1 MKIDKISILG
11 LGYIGLPL
19 AIVLA
24 DKSIH
29 INGFDTNQKV
39 LDDLQ
44 KLKIK
49 IKEKDLIKKFKNTK
63 VQKYL
68 KVSNKVIKSDVYI
81 VAVPTPFNK
90 KTNKPDISLV
100 KKAINK
106 IVHFLVSGNL
116 VIIESTCPVGTTE
129 LVEKLIYKKRPDLK
143 KNSINISYCP
153 ERILPGNT
161 LKELINNDRIIGGIN
176 TNSSKHASK
185 IYKIFVKG
193 NINITDSKTAEMSK
207 LAENTYRDINI
218 AYANELSMI
227 SKKYGIDVWELIK
240 LTNLHPRVNILNPGP
255 GVGGHCIAVDPWFL
269 VSQNQ
274 KLAKIILSARE
285 VNDNKI
291 KWVIQEIKK
300 QIKKLSIKNKNKLI
314 TLGFFGIT
322 YKPDSNDLRESSSL
336 KIIKHFLKNKKI
348 KVIICE
354 PNLNENELKFLKVE
368 KLNVIET
375 LKKADLSIALVN
387 HSQFK
392 KSNFRSLP
400 EDKLLDISGLLRK
413 K

>member
-1 MKIDKISILG
+1 MTIDKISILG
-11 LGYIGLPL
+11 LGYIGHPL

-68 KVSNKVIKSDVYI
+68 RVSNKLIKSNVYI

-90 KTNKPDISLV
+90 KKNKPDISSV

-106 IVHFLVSGNL
+106 IVHLLVSGNL

-129 LVEKLIYKKRPDLK
+129 LVKKLIYKKRPDLK
-143 KNSINISYCP
+143 KDSINISYCP

-161 LKELINNDRIIGGIN
+161 LKELINNNRIIGGIN
-176 TNSSKHASK
+176 TNSSNYASK

-193 NINITDSKTAEMSK
+193 NIHITDSKTAAMSK

-227 SKKYGIDVWELIK
+227 AKKNGINVWELIK
-240 LTNLHPRVNILNPGP
+240 LTNLHPRVNILNPG
-255 GVGGHCIAVDPWFL
+255 
-269 VSQNQ
+269 
-274 KLAKIILSARE
+274 
-285 VNDNKI
+285 
-291 KWVIQEIKK
+291 
-300 QIKKLSIKNKNKLI
+300 
-314 TLGFFGIT
+314 
-322 YKPDSNDLRESSSL
+322 
-336 KIIKHFLKNKKI
+336 
-348 KVIICE
+348 
-354 PNLNENELKFLKVE
+354 
-368 KLNVIET
+368 
-375 LKKADLSIALVN
+375 
-387 HSQFK
+387 
-392 KSNFRSLP
+392 
-400 EDKLLDISGLLRK
+400 
-413 K
+413 